1 MITIRKCRW
10 GDKELR
16 ILHAPSVV
24 GGNATTLSRTL
35 NQMGFPSI
43 SVAYEDHRFSYD
55 PDVVLWKQNHGT
67 IAKEIIRI
75 SSVFRAALG
84 YKVIHFN
91 FGTTMAMPSLPISVS
106 TVSWK
111 LKLARE
117 VHYLLSEFLQILEV
131 RLLSLLKRRIV
142 ITFQGDDARQGDKS
156 LEIFDES
163 IALNVESNYYN
174 FRTDQIK
181 RRRIRRL
188 SRLTSSIFYVN
199 PDLAHFLPSTARFI
213 PYCHIDVD
221 GKAPSTKTRKT
232 NKVHIVHAP
241 SHRAAKGTDV
251 IVETLN
257 KMQANGHPIEF
268 TLIEN
273 VAHTDIGELLLDADL
288 LIDQLHAGW
297 YGGIAVE
304 ALCRRVPV
312 MTYLR
317 DSDYSVLPSQLAED
331 IPIISV
337 HRHNLEESVVG
348 FTALTE
354 IDLDALQESGVQF
367 ASNWH
372 SPEKVAREYAQR
384 YFPSSELG

>member
-1 MITIRKCRW
+1 MITIRWLRW

-16 ILHAPSVV
+16 VLHAPSVV

-35 NQMGFPSI
+35 NLIGIPSI
-43 SVAYEDHRFSYD
+43 SVAYEDHRFSYS
-55 PDVVLWKQNHGT
+55 PDVTLWKQRHGT

-84 YKVIHFN
+84 YEVIHFN
-91 FGTTMAMPSLPISVS
+91 FGTTMAMPSLPISVA

-111 LKLARE
+111 LKLVRE
-117 VHYLLSEFLQILEV
+117 LHYFLSEFLQILEV
-131 RLLSLLKRRIV
+131 RLLSLLKRRVV

-163 IALNVESNYYN
+163 IALHVDSDYYN
-174 FRTDQIK
+174 FRADQIK

-188 SRLTSSIFYVN
+188 SRLTSAIYFVN
-199 PDLAHFLPSTARFI
+199 PDLAHFLPSTAKFI
-213 PYCHIDVD
+213 PYCHIMIEGVD
-221 GKAPSTKTRKT
+221 PIEKPRVSQ
-232 NKVHIVHAP
+232 KVHVVHAP

-251 IVETLN
+251 IVEALN
-257 KMQANGHPIEF
+257 KMQSNGHPIEF

-273 VAHTDIGELLLDADL
+273 VAHTDIAELLIGADL

-317 DSDYSVLPSQLAED
+317 DSDFSVLPSQLTED

-337 HRHNLEESVVG
+337 NRNNLEESVAG
-348 FTALTE
+348 FIGLNDT
-354 IDLDALQESGVQF
+354 DLVALQESGVQF
-367 ASNWH
+367 ASKWH

>member
-1 MITIRKCRW
+1 
-10 GDKELR
+10 LR

-35 NQMGFPSI
+35 NQLGFPSI
-43 SVAYEDHRFSYD
+43 SVAYEDHRFSYN
-55 PDVVLWKQNHGT
+55 PDVVLWKRNHGT

-84 YKVIHFN
+84 YEVIHFN

-131 RLLSLLKRRIV
+131 RLLSLLKRRVV
-142 ITFQGDDARQGDKS
+142 ITYQGDDARQGDKS

-163 IALNVESNYYN
+163 IALHVESDYYN

-188 SRLTSSIFYVN
+188 SRLTSAIYFVN
-199 PDLAHFLPSTARFI
+199 PDLAHFLPSTAKFI
-213 PYCHIDVD
+213 PYSHIVIEGTDPTEKHRV
-221 GKAPSTKTRKT
+221 S
-232 NKVHIVHAP
+232 NMVHVVHAP

-251 IVETLN
+251 IVEVLN
-257 KMQANGHPIEF
+257 KMQTNGYPIEF

-273 VAHTDIGELLLDADL
+273 VAHTDIAELLIDADL

-317 DSDYSVLPSQLAED
+317 DSDFSVLPSQLTED

-337 HRHNLEESVVG
+337 NRDNLEESVAG
-348 FTALTE
+348 FIGLNDT
-354 IDLDALQESGVQF
+354 DLVALQESGVQF
-367 ASNWH
+367 ASKWH

>member
-35 NQMGFPSI
+35 NQLGFPSI
-43 SVAYEDHRFSYD
+43 SVAYEDHRFSYN
-55 PDVVLWKQNHGT
+55 PDVVLWKRNLGT

-84 YKVIHFN
+84 YEVIHFN

-131 RLLSLLKRRIV
+131 RLLSLLKRRVV
-142 ITFQGDDARQGDKS
+142 ITYQGDDARQGDKS

-163 IALNVESNYYN
+163 IALHVESDYYN

-188 SRLTSSIFYVN
+188 SRLTSAIYFVN
-199 PDLAHFLPSTARFI
+199 PDLAHFLPSTAKFI
-213 PYCHIDVD
+213 PYCHIVIEGMDPIE
-221 GKAPSTKTRKT
+221 KPRTPH
-232 NKVHIVHAP
+232 KVHVVHAP

-273 VAHTDIGELLLDADL
+273 VAHTDIADFLIGADL

-317 DSDYSVLPSQLAED
+317 DSDFSVLPSQLAED

-337 HRHNLEESVVG
+337 NRHNLDESVAG
-348 FTALTE
+348 FIALNE

-367 ASNWH
+367 VTKWH

>member
-1 MITIRKCRW
+1 
-10 GDKELR
+10 
-16 ILHAPSVV
+16 
-24 GGNATTLSRTL
+24 
-35 NQMGFPSI
+35 
-43 SVAYEDHRFSYD
+43 
-55 PDVVLWKQNHGT
+55 
-67 IAKEIIRI
+67 
-75 SSVFRAALG
+75 
-84 YKVIHFN
+84 
-91 FGTTMAMPSLPISVS
+91 MPSLPISVS
-106 TVSWK
+106 TGSWK

-163 IALNVESNYYN
+163 IALNVESDYYN

-221 GKAPSTKTRKT
+221 GKAPSTKNRKT
-232 NKVHIVHAP
+232 SKVHIVHAP

-257 KMQANGHPIEF
+257 KMQANGHPIKF

-337 HRHNLEESVVG
+337 NRTNLEESVAA
-348 FTALTE
+348 FLALT
-354 IDLDALQESGVQF
+354 DLDLVALQESGVQF
-367 ASNWH
+367 ASKWH

>member
-35 NQMGFPSI
+35 NQLGFPSI
-43 SVAYEDHRFSYD
+43 SVAYEDHRFSYN
-55 PDVVLWKQNHGT
+55 PDVVLWKRNHGT

-84 YKVIHFN
+84 YEVIHFN

-131 RLLSLLKRRIV
+131 RLLSLLKRRVV

-163 IALNVESNYYN
+163 IALHVDSDYYN

-188 SRLTSSIFYVN
+188 SRLTSAIYFVN
-199 PDLAHFLPSTARFI
+199 PDLAHFLPSTAKFI
-213 PYCHIDVD
+213 PYCHIVIEGVD
-221 GKAPSTKTRKT
+221 PIDKPRVS
-232 NKVHIVHAP
+232 NKVHVVHAP

-251 IVETLN
+251 IVEALN
-257 KMQANGHPIEF
+257 KMQSNGHPIEF

-273 VAHTDIGELLLDADL
+273 VAHTDIAELLISADL

-317 DSDYSVLPSQLAED
+317 DSDFSVLPSQLTKD

-337 HRHNLEESVVG
+337 NRNNLEESVARFIG
-348 FTALTE
+348 LNDT
-354 IDLDALQESGVQF
+354 DLVALQESGVQF
-367 ASNWH
+367 ASKWH